1 MMQHTDTLAKATRQ
15 RLDAALEFARA
26 AGELTL
32 EYFGGSGF
40 EVSTKRDGSQVTT
53 ADRGAETL
61 LRERIDAAFPDDGI
75 LGEEFGEKASANGW
89 RWVLDPIDGTVS
101 FVHGVPLYGTLVA
114 CEYTNETQVGVIHM
128 PALGETVY
136 ASAGRGAWQVPKP
149 GAEPTRAQVSAT
161 GEIGD
166 AMMCT
171 TAFGY
176 FRQAGTEAALGE
188 LYSRF
193 GKTRGWSDC
202 YAHVLCATGRI
213 DAVVEPVLHPW
224 DIAPMQVI
232 YPEAGGRIT
241 DWRGCRGSHHPTGL
255 ATNGRFHDEL
265 VALLAPFLDSD

>member
-1 MMQHTDTLAKATRQ
+1 MMQDTDSLANATQQ
-15 RLDAALEFARA
+15 RLDTALEFAHA

-32 EYFGGSGF
+32 GFFGGSGF
-40 EVSTKRDGSQVTT
+40 EVSTKHDGSPVTT

-61 LRERIDAAFPDDGI
+61 LRERIEAAFPGDGI
-75 LGEEFGEKASANGW
+75 LGEEFGEKASGNGW

-101 FVHGVPLYGTLVA
+101 FVRGVPLYGTLVA
-114 CEYTNETQVGVIHM
+114 CEYEGQTQVGVIHM
-128 PALGETVY
+128 PALGETVH
-136 ASAGRGAWQVPKP
+136 ASAGQGAWHVAGP
-149 GAEPTRAQVSAT
+149 GAEPTRARVSGT
-161 GEIGD
+161 VDIGK

-171 TAFGY
+171 TSFGY
-176 FRQAGTEAALGE
+176 FQQAGTEASLGE

-232 YPEAGGRIT
+232 YAEAGGRIT
-241 DWRGCRGSHHPTGL
+241 DWRGRSGSQYPTGA

-265 VALLAPFLDSD
+265 VGLLAPYLTE

>member
-1 MMQHTDTLAKATRQ
+1 MKQHTDTLAQAIQQ

-32 EYFGGSGF
+32 GFFGGSGF

-61 LRERIDAAFPDDGI
+61 LRERIEAAFPDDGI
-75 LGEEFGEKASANGW
+75 LGEEFSEKVSGNGW

-114 CEYTNETQVGVIHM
+114 CEFDGQTRVGVIHM
-128 PALGETVY
+128 PALGETVH
-136 ASAGRGAWQVPKP
+136 ASTGRGAWHVSRP
-149 GAEPTRAQVSAT
+149 GAEPMRARVSGT
-161 GEIGD
+161 GDIGK

-171 TAFGY
+171 TSSGY
-176 FRQAGTEAALGE
+176 FQQAGTEASLGD

-193 GKTRGWSDC
+193 GNTRGWSDC

-213 DAVVEPVLHPW
+213 DAVVEPMLHPW

-241 DWRGCRGSHHPTGL
+241 DWRGRCGSHHPTAV

-265 VALLAPFLDSD
+265 VALLAPFLAE